1 MTMYIADTHAL
12 VWHLARD
19 DRLGKN
25 ARKILDDADLGGTEI
40 VVPTIV
46 LAEALYISRKVN
58 VRFDDMMDSIQNA
71 RNYSA
76 YPLGVNI
83 VSTMRKLG
91 TEYSIHDAVIVATAK
106 ILDAPVITRD
116 EAIRRIGDVKVVW

>member
-1 MTMYIADTHAL
+1 MIMYIADTHAL

-25 ARKILDDADLGGTEI
+25 ARKVLEDADCGSTEI

-46 LAEALYISRKVN
+46 LAEALYISRKGN
-58 VRFDDMMDSIQNA
+58 VHFDSLMDSIQNA
-71 RNYSA
+71 RNYSV
-76 YPLGVNI
+76 YSLGINV
-83 VSTMRKLG
+83 VSTMRKLAP
-91 TEYSIHDAVIVATAK
+91 EYSIHDAAIVATAK

-116 EAIRRIGDVKVVW
+116 EVIRRLGDVKVVW